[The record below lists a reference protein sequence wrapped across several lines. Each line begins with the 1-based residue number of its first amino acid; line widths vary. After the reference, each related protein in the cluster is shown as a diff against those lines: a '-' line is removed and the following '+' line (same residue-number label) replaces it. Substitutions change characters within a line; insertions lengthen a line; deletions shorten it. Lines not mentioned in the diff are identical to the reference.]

1 MQLDAVRHLAAQREF
16 ALSTFTFRPSWLI
29 DRDCRRPRIRPSA
42 RPRTDAPGTIGLG
55 RMCRPTRKTSARG
68 QAMGPNLAG
77 GLHLQ
82 EEVLV
87 GLDVLDLPRAA
98 PYVQT
103 PISRRRR
110 HMYRLRHGC
119 KRVTQRKKTSCA

>member
-1 MQLDAVRHLAAQREF
+1 MLTTDGCAA
-16 ALSTFTFRPSWLI
+16 
-29 DRDCRRPRIRPSA
+29 
-42 RPRTDAPGTIGLG
+42 GTIGLG

-87 GLDVLDLPRAA
+87 GLDVLDLPPAA

-103 PISRRRR
+103 PSW
-110 HMYRLRHGC
+110 LQTC
-119 KRVTQRKKTSCA
+119 DTT